1 MSERAKPTSFTESPL
16 ERLAGWLLFLGID
29 GGGTGTEASV
39 MNTGGRSWGGAAEA
53 RPTSTTSRKES
64 LRSRWQK
71 PCQRHSKRREYQ

>member
-39 MNTGGRSWGGAAEA
+39 MNTGGEVLGRGRGGPSNINYVSERVCGVAGKSRVRGTEEA
-53 RPTSTTSRKES
+53 GI
-64 LRSRWQK
+64 
-71 PCQRHSKRREYQ
+71 